1 MTSLLL
7 RLRRAAL
14 RSLFAFI
21 YGPGAALYDFV
32 AWSSSAGQWRTWQQA
47 ALETLPEDRL
57 LEIGHGPGHLLLQ
70 VRSAGRFVVGV
81 DFSHQMTRMA
91 ARRLRREGWAACV
104 VRARAQQLP
113 FRSQAFNAAYS
124 TFPSEYILEPASAS
138 EAARVVKP
146 GGRIVVVPG
155 VADITWDGGTYRG
168 PVSLVSVGNCPV
180 TGGLFRMA
188 PAADPA
194 DGRLTFVYG
203 FAPTRRKML
212 TLLPRAI
219 SGEYVKDPAIHQEH
233 TTRLTIKMSPNTPL
247 QVDGELR
254 APSLES
260 VTYRVLPGKL
270 DILTPSLS

>member
-21 YGPGAALYDFV
+21 YGPGATLYDFV

-155 VADITWDGGTYRG
+155 VADITGRSMFDRLARGLYRVAG
-168 PVSLVSVGNCPV
+168 ESVGSTQGWDRAMNELASRL
-180 TGGLFRMA
+180 GLHFRA
-188 PAADPA
+188 
-194 DGRLTFVYG
+194 
-203 FAPTRRKML
+203 
-212 TLLPRAI
+212 
-219 SGEYVKDPAIHQEH
+219 
-233 TTRLTIKMSPNTPL
+233 
-247 QVDGELR
+247 
-254 APSLES
+254 ES
-260 VTYRVLPGKL
+260 VAQDKAVVLRLVL
-270 DILTPSLS
+270 DKPVGRRNHARDG